1 MKRLLSLRCIITMM
15 SAAVCTNGQTL
26 SELADQAVRNN
37 RDLQGLRQRMPEA
50 EGARLQAGLR
60 PNPTLDLNISNG
72 AIVRN
77 SGYWDGAVGYSQV
90 IELGGKRQRRIDL
103 AEADLK
109 AIPFEIQER
118 ERGLRA
124 AVHAAYIEGLA
135 AERNQEIAR
144 ELLTLTERSLT
155 VVKARVA
162 QGESPRLDES
172 LLTVEVNRIQADLV
186 VFGGQRDR
194 ALATLRTLAGM
205 SPGEPI
211 TLAAKLDLPPE
222 GAALDETRQ
231 RAVAERPDVQFLRR
245 AEISTGAAVRLE
257 QSNAIPNL
265 TATAKFGYT
274 YDFIQRLQLTP
285 VFSLPVTDSCP
296 IVTVGISIDLPWR
309 NKNQGN
315 IQAAV
320 ARREGVRLRREYQ
333 EQVVANEVTNALSRL
348 QTARQAVRVFQ
359 RSVLEQAQENLRI
372 VRGVYEQGEL
382 KLLDVLNEQRRLI
395 DSQRTFTDLLK
406 ESQLAWAEVQRV
418 TGNSVRGEKP

>member
-1 MKRLLSLRCIITMM
+1 
-15 SAAVCTNGQTL
+15 
-26 SELADQAVRNN
+26 
-37 RDLQGLRQRMPEA
+37 
-50 EGARLQAGLR
+50 
-60 PNPTLDLNISNG
+60 
-72 AIVRN
+72 
-77 SGYWDGAVGYSQV
+77 
-90 IELGGKRQRRIDL
+90 
-103 AEADLK
+103 
-109 AIPFEIQER
+109 
-118 ERGLRA
+118 
-124 AVHAAYIEGLA
+124 
-135 AERNQEIAR
+135 
-144 ELLTLTERSLT
+144 
-155 VVKARVA
+155 VKARVA